1 MREHTLHLHTGVNV
15 CRQTYSKTCMFTPSL
30 LRWVQAHSDTVSAYT
45 HVYTTQWHTR
55 VHCSNGTA
63 QSWVSSPR
71 HLSVGLGVVPILG
84 VV

>member
-1 MREHTLHLHTGVNV
+1 MMSDKSEPTVLKNTF
-15 CRQTYSKTCMFTPSL
+15 MPSI

-45 HVYTTQWHTR
+45 HVYTTQWYTR

-71 HLSVGLGVVPILG
+71 HLSVGLGIVPILG